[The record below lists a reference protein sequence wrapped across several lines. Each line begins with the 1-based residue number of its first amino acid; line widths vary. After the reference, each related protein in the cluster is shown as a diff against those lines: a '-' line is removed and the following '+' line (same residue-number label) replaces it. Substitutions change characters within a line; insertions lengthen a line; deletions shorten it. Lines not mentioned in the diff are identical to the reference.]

1 MITAFNLAGTGVS
14 NMLNN
19 PKLIAK
25 AVYMS
30 ILIFGAFHF
39 TRLGVQIMGGVVMA
53 NLGKPQLVRE
63 TSKIHTRNFINLP
76 YLYGKRFFN
85 RMRSRTEKELLDG
98 VILDKKL
105 EEQLREISYAVL
117 NRKKHY
123 APCKNLMFYGPP
135 GTGKTL
141 FAKKLATQSG
151 LDYAVMVGSDIAPLG
166 ANAVLELNKL
176 FDWAE
181 RQTNGIILFIDEAD
195 AFLKDRRGKEMSE
208 HMRHTINSFLYRT
221 GSPSDKVVLVMATN
235 TPDMLDEAVHDRI
248 DEIVAFDRP
257 SEAERKNMLYH
268 YLVKYCTPP
277 NTTYEKAIF
286 AYKHPRS
293 LYKGKKLIRMEDID
307 HDFIN

>member
-1 MITAFNLAGTGVS
+1 MVTAFNLLGSGIS
-14 NMLNN
+14 NALNN
-19 PKLIAK
+19 PKLILK
-25 AVYMS
+25 AAYMS
-30 ILIFGAFHF
+30 VLIFGAFHF
-39 TRLGVQIMGGVVMA
+39 TRMGVNIAQTVLLS
-53 NLGKPQLVRE
+53 NFGKPALVRE
-63 TSKIHTRNFINLP
+63 TSKINSRIFVNLP
-76 YLYGKRFFN
+76 YLYMRRAVT
-85 RMRSRTEKELLDG
+85 RMRRRTEKDLLDG

-117 NRKKHY
+117 NRQKHF

-141 FAKKLATQSG
+141 FAKKLAMQSG
-151 LDYAVMVGSDIAPLG
+151 LDYAVMVGADIAPLG

-181 RQTNGIILFIDEAD
+181 KQKNGIILFIDEAD

-221 GSPSDKVVLVMATN
+221 GSPSDKVVLVLATN

-248 DEIVAFDRP
+248 DEIVAFEKP
-257 SEAERKNMLYH
+257 SLEERKNMLYH

-277 NTTYEKAIF
+277 NSFKEKALF
-286 AYKHPRS
+286 AWKHPRS
-293 LYKGKKLIRMEDID
+293 LYKGKKLIRMQDVD
-307 HDFIN
+307 HEFI